1 MAFTWYGNQT
11 GDEGC
16 NLGSLAVVWPLLER
30 MNVAGI
36 IDRHLPADPQAEFS
50 HGTILNLLVAARLYS
65 PVALGNVAQWAGEA
79 GADIL
84 WDMPLEKMNDD
95 RFGRSLERFFDQ
107 RHSILASVA
116 MQVAQDFDV
125 SLEELHYDPTHILF
139 HGAYAGSQPRSGPQR
154 EDGTVRSD
162 GQLPP
167 AHITT
172 GRRMMDAPSDVV
184 MIHAGLC
191 VAVDQFGGLPI
202 FGHTIDGNHNGHTA
216 VAEQFAL
223 LRKHLPLKHLL
234 MISDRGTFSA
244 GHLARLQAEGFHA
257 LCSAPWD
264 DYQTLFDAHRARLQ
278 WKQASYLS
286 IEQKRRRAANSSLPW
301 EHYELAVLRHQ
312 LTDRDSGE
320 TIPCRVIFVFSTADQ
335 KVARKARQKAV
346 AQIQQGLEKLAPSVA
361 EGRRNTDPVSVARRI
376 NKLFGKK
383 SAAKYFHCEM
393 VPLRAAER
401 SKLPAPKRG
410 CRVAQHRLEFR
421 YDAEEAQ
428 RDELYDGISVLV
440 TTVPPSQASA
450 DVLFTKFKE
459 QNHCE
464 LANHQWKT
472 PLAVHPIFLKSPRR
486 VEALVF
492 LMMIALTAYYL
503 LQRMYRQ
510 TLPARASVKQ
520 RRTTTETILRA
531 FSTYTLI
538 LQRNRYGRI
547 VYPTRLSTRQREI
560 LVQLGFPTPAQTL
573 CRRLARPPPE

>member
-11 GDEGC
+11 GDGSC
-16 NLGSLAVVWPLLER
+16 NFGSLAVVWPLLER

-50 HGTILNLLVAARLYS
+50 HGTILSLLVAARLYS
-65 PVALGNVAQWAGEA
+65 PVALSNVAEWAGEA

-84 WDMPLEKMNDD
+84 WKMPLQKINDD
-95 RFGRSLERFFDQ
+95 RLGRSLDKFFDQ
-107 RHSILASVA
+107 RHSILASLAMHVA
-116 MQVAQDFDV
+116 EDFDV
-125 SLEELHYDPTHILF
+125 SLKELHYDPTHILF
-139 HGAYAGSQPRSGPQR
+139 HGAYAGSEPRPAPQR
-154 EDGTVRSD
+154 EDGMVRSD
-162 GQLPP
+162 SQLPP

-172 GRRMMDAPSDVV
+172 GRRMMDAPSDAL

-191 VAVDQFGGLPI
+191 VAVDEFGGLPI
-202 FGHTIDGNHNGHTA
+202 FGHTVAGNHNGHTA
-216 VAEQFAL
+216 MAEQYAL
-223 LRKHLPLKHLL
+223 LRKHLPLERLL

-244 GHLARLQAEGFHA
+244 GHLARLQADGFLA
-257 LCSAPWD
+257 LCSAPWN
-264 DYQTLFDAHRARLQ
+264 DYQTLFDSHCAQLQ

-286 IEQKRRRAANSSLPW
+286 IEQKRRRATNSSLPW

-320 TIPCRVIFVFSTADQ
+320 TVPCRVIFVFSTADQ

-346 AQIQQGLEKLAPSVA
+346 AQIQQGLEKLAQSVA
-361 EGRRNTDPVSVARRI
+361 EGRRNTDPVSVVRRV

-383 SAAKYFHCEM
+383 SAAKYFHCQT
-393 VPLRAAER
+393 VPLGAAER
-401 SKLPAPKRG
+401 SKLPAAKRG
-410 CRVAQHRLEFR
+410 CRSPQHRLEFT
-421 YDAEEAQ
+421 YDAEAAK

-450 DVLFTKFKE
+450 DVLFTKFKQ

-510 TLPARASVKQ
+510 TVPAGASIKQ

-531 FSTYTLI
+531 FSKYTLI
-538 LQRNRYGRI
+538 LQRSRYGRI
-547 VYPTRLSTRQREI
+547 VYPTRLSARQREI
-560 LVQLGFPTPAQTL
+560 LVQLGFPTPAQIL